1 MYYDFEKNRINFFHV
16 YRGLL
21 KFYYL
26 LIVLFYNYNVL
37 FYNYNFLK
45 DYIIRIALLINYIYT
60 FKLTSLEDRF

>member
-1 MYYDFEKNRINFFHV
+1 MYNGLKEFLGFFFFKLMYYDFEKNRINFFHM

-26 LIVLFYNYNVL
+26 LIVL

-45 DYIIRIALLINYIYT
+45 DYIIRIALLI
-60 FKLTSLEDRF
+60 

>member
-26 LIVLFYNYNVL
+26 LIVL

>member
-26 LIVLFYNYNVL
+26 IIVLFYNH
-37 FYNYNFLK
+37 NFLK
-45 DYIIRIALLINYIYT
+45 DYIIKIALLINYIYT
-60 FKLTSLEDRF
+60 FKLTSLENRF